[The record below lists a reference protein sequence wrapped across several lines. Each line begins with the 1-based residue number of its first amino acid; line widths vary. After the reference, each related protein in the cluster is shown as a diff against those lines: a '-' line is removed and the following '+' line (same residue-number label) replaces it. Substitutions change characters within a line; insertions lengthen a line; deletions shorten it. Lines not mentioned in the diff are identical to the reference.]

1 MRATACKR
9 AFYLVAVVTLFS
21 IASCT
26 NDPSSWYPSGKAT
39 AVSWYET
46 LASGSKSCMI
56 TLKIE
61 NTGRST
67 IGTYTVSISA
77 KTDVRTY
84 YKTIAESFAI
94 LPGKSAYVDVV
105 IAYASDTEALA
116 ADGLSIVDE
125 YYQ

>member
-1 MRATACKR
+1 MRAAACKR
-9 AFYLVAVVTLFS
+9 VFCLVAVVALFS

-26 NDPSSWYPSGKAT
+26 DDPSSWYPSGKAT
-39 AVSWYET
+39 VVSWYET
-46 LASGSKSCMI
+46 SASGSKVCTI

-61 NTGRST
+61 NVGRST
-67 IGTYTVSISA
+67 IDASTVSISA

-84 YKTIAESFAI
+84 YKTIAESFVI
-94 LPGKSAYVDVV
+94 LPGKSAYVDVA